1 MRRKKTTKVGDIFA
15 VKMDE
20 HHQRFFQYIVN
31 DTAQLSSCVIRVFKK
46 SYPLEASIDWNEV
59 VHGEVD
65 FYAHTILCVGI
76 HYNLWE
82 LVANVPEFGVYSHVW
97 FKSSRDYG
105 KPQVE
110 ISERW
115 SIWQIGQERIYVG
128 KLLPFYSSIELGT
141 VVSAWDV
148 IERMKT
154 GKYSFKY
161 PGF

>member
-1 MRRKKTTKVGDIFA
+1 MKRKKTTKVGDIFA

-31 DTAQLSSCVIRVFKK
+31 DTTQLSSCVIRVFKK
-46 SYPLEASIDWNEV
+46 SYPLEAPIDWNEV

-82 LVANVPEFGVYSHVW
+82 LVANVPEVGDYSHVW
-97 FKSSRDYG
+97 FRDSRDYG
-105 KPQVE
+105 TPE
-110 ISERW
+110 IEVSQRW
-115 SIWQIGQERIYVG
+115 YIWHVNQKFHYVG
-128 KLLPFYSSIELGT
+128 KLPKEYHEAEIG
-141 VVSAWDV
+141 VVINAWAIV
-148 IERMKT
+148 ERMKT